1 MPEVI
6 LFTKKDCQKCDY
18 VKGKIP
24 EGLQMRILDMDSVEG
39 TAEAAYHELI
49 GRHTP
54 ILVVD
59 GEVYESAIDIKN
71 KMADLAGLK

>member
-1 MPEVI
+1 MPEII

-24 EGLQMRILDMDSVEG
+24 EGLELRVLDMESVEG
-39 TAEAAYHELI
+39 TAEAAYYELI
-49 GRHTP
+49 GKNTP

-59 GEVYESAIDIKN
+59 GEVVESAIDIKN
-71 KMADLAGLK
+71 RMAELAARK